1 MLVLFVVSIFV
12 LTGITAIVVDISWY
26 WANTLRVQRAADAA
40 ALAGVVWL
48 PGAPGTAYTT
58 ARVEAT
64 KNGYKDGA
72 GGVTVFPIKDAGN
85 DRRLDVTI
93 SAPVSTYFMRI
104 FGIRSIQAVRT
115 SKAEFVLPV
124 PMGSPEQWYGVGNYE
139 VFSPGPPHV
148 RGPQVPTNTAGPNT
162 WTNAAN
168 GLTNNSAYATVG
180 NTGLDAGLSR
190 LRPERPGQRHG
201 QRDRDPG
208 RREVVRLGRLPA
220 RGVAVLG
227 QRQELVDRAV
237 RRPDQQ
243 RSAVAVALGR
253 RTDDACGPATAG
265 CPADFSNANF
275 RVRVRG
281 DDAGAVEP
289 PAANCRSGATTSL
302 DFFDVTV
309 YSTGPGTSAATN
321 LPTPAG
327 EALAPTTQGFWGAV
341 FTRGGVRRNGD
352 RYSPEHF
359 DPGVVNAEYAPEGYD
374 YTIEFGADGGRV
386 NLFDPVFCAT
396 GANASGS
403 WYGAGDHWTTQS
415 SSNSTPDPGG
425 PVTTVFTLYDQN
437 NTPYDPSDD
446 IQVAQLV
453 EGNQRQADQ
462 SGRVGSQNAGRAAL
476 PDCAERSAP
485 QPVGPPGRLDDRPAR
500 PRCRPAVTGST
511 STRARP
517 ATSTRAPR
525 TCGRSTSATA
535 ARPAAPGSTAAAG
548 WSATTTSP
556 PTVATSASISPR
568 SRQVHAGKTMVIE
581 LFDPGDVGQNAWI
594 RVLSPDNN
602 VYSYATFDYTADS
615 VCVNGRS
622 DSCAATG
629 GPRSRR
635 TGTGRAARS
644 TTRSSRSRS
653 RCRRLRAGTGWT
665 RPATSPSEQGWWQ
678 IEYQVGQA
686 NDTTT
691 WRVSIRGNPVHLVVP
706 GDRRSRPST
715 LAAGT
720 LGSRPE
726 PDRSPPAPHPA
737 GFAPALN
744 RAGRRR
750 PDRRSTDPGPPANRR
765 QDPSSDRTGRDRSER
780 RAGAT
785 ERHRKGPK
793 RGRM

>member
-1 MLVLFVVSIFV
+1 MIRSPLPGRIEPEGSQGTRRRVRARGQMLVLFVVSIFV

-58 ARVEAT
+58 ARLEAT
-64 KNGYKDGA
+64 RNGYEDGA

-104 FGIRSIQAVRT
+104 FGIGSIQAVRT
-115 SKAEFVLPV
+115 SKAEFILPV

-148 RGPQVPTNTAGPNT
+148 RGPQVPTNTAGPEQ
-162 WTNAAN
+162 
-168 GLTNNSAYATVG
+168 
-180 NTGLDAGLSR
+180 LD
-190 LRPERPGQRHG
+190 ER
-201 QRDRDPG
+201 
-208 RREVVRLGRLPA
+208 
-220 RGVAVLG
+220 
-227 QRQELVDRAV
+227 RQG
-237 RRPDQQ
+237 PDQQ
-243 RSAVAVALGR
+243 RRLRDHGNTGSMQGYRDFGLNVPGSDTVNGIEIR
-253 RTDDACGPATAG
+253 VDAKSSDSAG
-265 CPADFSNANF
+265 CRLGVSLSWDNGTSWSAERFVVLTNNDPPSPWLSVGGPTSLWAGHTWVPGDFSNANF

-321 LPTPAG
+321 LPTPPG

-359 DPGVVNAEYAPEGYD
+359 DPGVINAEYAPEGYD
-374 YTIEFGADGGRV
+374 YTIEFGSAGGRV
-386 NLFDPVFCAT
+386 NLFDPVYCAT

-425 PVTTVFTLYDQN
+425 PVTTVFTLLNMN

-446 IQVAQLV
+446 FQVAQLV

-476 PDCAERSAP
+476 PDCANDPHHNQWVRQDAW
-485 QPVGPPGRLDDRPAR
+485 
-500 PRCRPAVTGST
+500 T
-511 STRARP
+511 
-517 ATSTRAPR
+517 
-525 TCGRSTSATA
+525 TA
-535 ARPAAPGSTAAAG
+535 GPAALPAGRYRLNVDTSQAGNVNTGAENMWSIYVGDSGAAG
-548 WSATTTSP
+548 SARVYGGGRMVAYNNITSNSGYQRFYLAQ
-556 PTVATSASISPR
+556 VEA
-568 SRQVHAGKTMVIE
+568 VHAGKTMVIE

-622 DSCAATG
+622 DSCAG
-629 GPRSRR
+629 NGR
-635 TGTGRAARS
+635 TQVQTFLNGSG
-644 TTRSSRSRS
+644 SSFDNSV
-653 RCRRLRAGTGWT
+653 LTIEIPLPPNYGQNGLNPPGDVTD
-665 RPATSPSEQGWWQ
+665 EQGWWQ

-691 WRVSIRGNPVHLVVP
+691 WRVSIRGNPVHLVIP
-706 GDRRSRPST
+706 
-715 LAAGT
+715 
-720 LGSRPE
+720 
-726 PDRSPPAPHPA
+726 
-737 GFAPALN
+737 
-744 RAGRRR
+744 
-750 PDRRSTDPGPPANRR
+750 
-765 QDPSSDRTGRDRSER
+765 
-780 RAGAT
+780 
-785 ERHRKGPK
+785 
-793 RGRM
+793 

>member
-1 MLVLFVVSIFV
+1 MIRSPLPGRIEPEGSQGTRRRVRARGQMLVLFVVSIFV

-58 ARVEAT
+58 ARLEAT
-64 KNGYKDGA
+64 RNGYEDGA
-72 GGVTVFPIKDAGN
+72 GGVSVFPIKDAGN

-104 FGIRSIQAVRT
+104 FGIGSIQAVRT
-115 SKAEFVLPV
+115 SKAEFILPV

-148 RGPQVPTNTAGPNT
+148 RGPQVPTNTAAPNT
-162 WTNAAN
+162 WTNGSN
-168 GLTNNSAYATVG
+168 GLTNNGAYATIG
-180 NTGLDAGLSR
+180 NTSSMQGYRDFGLNVPGSDTVNGIEIRVDAKSSDSAGC
-190 LRPERPGQRHG
+190 
-201 QRDRDPG
+201 
-208 RREVVRLGRLPA
+208 RLGVSLSWDN
-220 RGVAVLG
+220 GTSW
-227 QRQELVDRAV
+227 
-237 RRPDQQ
+237 
-243 RSAVAVALGR
+243 SAERFVALTNNDPPSPWLSVG
-253 RTDDACGPATAG
+253 GPTSLWAG
-265 CPADFSNANF
+265 HSWVPGDFSNANF

-321 LPTPAG
+321 LPTPPG

-359 DPGVVNAEYAPEGYD
+359 DPGIINTEYAPEGYD
-374 YTIEFGADGGRV
+374 YTIEFGSAGGRV

-425 PVTTVFTLYDQN
+425 PVTTVFTLLNMN

-446 IQVAQLV
+446 FQVAQLV

-476 PDCAERSAP
+476 SDCANDPHHNQWVRQDVWTTAGPASLPAGRYRLNVDTSQAGNINTGAENMWSIY
-485 QPVGPPGRLDDRPAR
+485 VGDSG
-500 PRCRPAVTGST
+500 
-511 STRARP
+511 
-517 ATSTRAPR
+517 
-525 TCGRSTSATA
+525 
-535 ARPAAPGSTAAAG
+535 AAG
-548 WSATTTSP
+548 SARVYGGGRMVGYNNITSNSGYQRFYLAQ
-556 PTVATSASISPR
+556 VEA
-568 SRQVHAGKTMVIE
+568 VHAGKTMVIE

-622 DSCAATG
+622 DSCAANG
-629 GPRSRR
+629 R
-635 TGTGRAARS
+635 TQVQTYLNGSG
-644 TTRSSRSRS
+644 SSFDNSV
-653 RCRRLRAGTGWT
+653 LTIEIPLPPDYGKNGLNPPGDVTD
-665 RPATSPSEQGWWQ
+665 EQGWWQ

-691 WRVSIRGNPVHLVVP
+691 WRVSIRGNPVHLVIP
-706 GDRRSRPST
+706 
-715 LAAGT
+715 
-720 LGSRPE
+720 
-726 PDRSPPAPHPA
+726 
-737 GFAPALN
+737 
-744 RAGRRR
+744 
-750 PDRRSTDPGPPANRR
+750 
-765 QDPSSDRTGRDRSER
+765 
-780 RAGAT
+780 
-785 ERHRKGPK
+785 
-793 RGRM
+793 